1 MANTYVNK
9 VVQSNGTVLIDISDA
24 TATADKIL
32 QGYTAYGATGEKL
45 TGTATSGGG
54 GGGGTGIGYVTETP
68 DEAGGTIIDINMEEL
83 RNDLTIPKDVDFID
97 YDGRLLY
104 SYTKSEF
111 LALESLPANPTN
123 TGLVAQGWN
132 WTLAD
137 AKAFVTDYGALVVG
151 QNYTT
156 SDGKTRVYL
165 TIPTDYVVNGV
176 FNIRLNVNWPEAG
189 SFTVAWGD
197 GDSQTVTKGNTSY
210 TETDHTYTS
219 PGDYVIEITVAS
231 GSSIRLGYY
240 GSNRTLLY
248 TWGRS
253 KLCVT
258 KVEIGDGVIGLCRNT
273 FAAFH
278 NMKSVSIPTT
288 CKNHDTGTDIAMFSG
303 DSLTGIVF
311 PSGTVGQDTRIIA
324 NSSLHLK
331 YVSIPKT
338 MTGFR
343 LDLSNTP
350 SLRKLIFPSYTTS
363 AKLDVK
369 LYDCIP
375 LTHFIVP
382 GTYTTIENDRCRN
395 SLIRKLIIPASV
407 TAITQNTPFSYNND
421 LTEIH
426 ILPESPP
433 TLNNKAAFAVN
444 INTGALADGCI
455 MYVPYSEDHSIL
467 TAYQTST
474 NWSSY
479 ASYMQEEPQGGE

>member
-1 MANTYVNK
+1 MAFSK
-9 VVQSNGTVLIDISDA
+9 IILNGTTLMDVTDKTVVAASLESGK
-24 TATADKIL
+24 TALGADG
-32 QGYTAYGATGEKL
+32 QVV
-45 TGTATSGGG
+45 TGTGP
-54 GGGGTGIGYVTETP
+54 ENR
-68 DEAGGTIIDINMEEL
+68 E
-83 RNDLTIPKDVDFID
+83 DLTVPKDVDFVD

-104 SYTKSEF
+104 SYTAAEF
-111 LALESLPANPTN
+111 LELTALPANPTN

-132 WTLAD
+132 WTLTD
-137 AKAFVTDYGALVVG
+137 AKNFVTTYGALVIG

-156 SDGKTRVYL
+156 SDGKTRIYL
-165 TIPTDYVVNGV
+165 TIPTDYVVNNA
-176 FNIRLNVNWPEAG
+176 FNIRLNVNWPAAG

-197 GDSQTVTKGNTSY
+197 ENSQTVTKSNTGY
-210 TETDHTYTS
+210 TETDHTYS
-219 PGDYVIEITVAS
+219 VAGDYIIEITVAS
-231 GSSIRLGYY
+231 GSSIRLGYN

-258 KVEIGDGVIGLCRNT
+258 KVEIGDGVTGLCRNT

-278 NMKSVSIPTT
+278 NLKSVSIPTT
-288 CKNHDTGTDIAMFSG
+288 CKTHDTGTDIAMFSG

-331 YVSIPKT
+331 YISIPKT
-338 MTGFR
+338 MNGFR

-363 AKLDVK
+363 TKLDAK
-369 LYDCIP
+369 LYDCVP

-407 TAITQNTPFSYNND
+407 TAITQNTPFSYNNN

-455 MYVPYSEDHSIL
+455 MYVPYSADHSIL
-467 TAYQTST
+467 TAYQTAT
-474 NWSSY
+474 NWSTY
-479 ASYMQEEPQGGE
+479 ANNMQEEPQS